1 MDRTYTIAEGVCQS
15 WEAVVVE
22 EGGERVCS
30 TRLANWTHPDTD
42 DWSITRHDPRASLQH
57 NVEDTRC
64 DQHTLAFSVHC
75 IYLHFALLDEQI
87 RELQSPGGM
96 TVTFQLMQAHF

>member
-1 MDRTYTIAEGVCQS
+1 MYVGVVVDRTYTIAEGVCQS

-64 DQHTLAFSVHC
+64 DQHTLAFINPRRACAARV
-75 IYLHFALLDEQI
+75 
-87 RELQSPGGM
+87 
-96 TVTFQLMQAHF
+96 TVVVS

>member
-30 TRLANWTHPDTD
+30 TRLDNWTHPDTD
-42 DWSITRHDPRASLQH
+42 DWSITRHDSRATLQH

-64 DQHTLAFSVHC
+64 DQHTLAFCVYIASTC
-75 IYLHFALLDEQI
+75 ILHYWMSKGCSHVE
-87 RELQSPGGM
+87 E
-96 TVTFQLMQAHF
+96 